1 LTIKPDNFPLP
12 TEITVHLILI
22 AIRILKI
29 GLGAFLYHELH
40 WVGGKLILDKKKVN
54 SDDLGA
60 LPRSKEFPS
69 ELTSGW
75 TCAKCYFRTGRE
87 MFCTNCGASLPDQAR
102 FCNQC
107 GRTVQAILSRVCLSC
122 GAALTQEETA
132 CGVCGARHRP
142 CPQCGRLLAE
152 SALGCPGCGR
162 LLRVPAGYELIPGE
176 FEHPSMQ
183 QMNQTLRRSLVLNRM
198 AESISR
204 KVGKPWYES
213 CFNSVQ
219 VTEKQYARVFELAMI
234 TAQRVGLTHVPAVYI
249 EADRG
254 YQSNTYG
261 SEKDAFVNIGTF
273 LPKLLNDRELMF
285 ILGHE
290 FGHLK
295 CRHALWMTVSLFL
308 VGQTRSNIMSE
319 GILGVISNPLKL
331 IEGGV
336 ESVILS
342 WMRVADLTADRV
354 ALLICGDIALARRT
368 LFLLYFK
375 SRKELDEVNI
385 DEWTKQQE
393 AQDLRMA
400 KVSQLMAS
408 STPYLG
414 LRLRALEE
422 FYRSPRYAELRN
434 KVESGSGLDLA
445 GLFDDAGRLKK
456 CAKEVKGQ
464 AIATGVPK
472 PGRPEPA
479 KPAAAK
485 PSGRKVKMI
494 EGACPK
500 CGQRF
505 ALPFASLP
513 DKPAVELRCKQ
524 CRAKFKVNL
533 SSIQKPTP

>member
-1 LTIKPDNFPLP
+1 
-12 TEITVHLILI
+12 
-22 AIRILKI
+22 
-29 GLGAFLYHELH
+29 
-40 WVGGKLILDKKKVN
+40 
-54 SDDLGA
+54 
-60 LPRSKEFPS
+60 
-69 ELTSGW
+69 
-75 TCAKCYFRTGRE
+75 
-87 MFCTNCGASLPDQAR
+87 
-102 FCNQC
+102 
-107 GRTVQAILSRVCLSC
+107 
-122 GAALTQEETA
+122 
-132 CGVCGARHRP
+132 
-142 CPQCGRLLAE
+142 
-152 SALGCPGCGR
+152 
-162 LLRVPAGYELIPGE
+162 VPAGYEFVPGE

-183 QMNQTLRRSLVLNRM
+183 PMNQALRRSLILNRM

-234 TAQRVGLTHVPAVYI
+234 TAQRVGLTQVPAVYI

-273 LPKLLNDRELMF
+273 LPKLLNDRELLF

-308 VGQTRSNIMSE
+308 VGQARSNLMSE

-342 WMRVADLTADRV
+342 WMRVADLTADRM
-354 ALLICGDIALARRT
+354 ALLACGDIALARRT

-375 SRKELDEVNI
+375 SRKELEEVNV

-393 AQDLRMA
+393 DQSHTMA

-434 KVESGSGLDLA
+434 RVESGSGLDLA
-445 GLFDDAGRLKK
+445 PLFDRAGSLKKLAGEAGGKGMDAGASKSTPP
-456 CAKEVKGQ
+456 GQ
-464 AIATGVPK
+464 K
-472 PGRPEPA
+472 
-479 KPAAAK
+479 KPAEK
-485 PSGRKVKMI
+485 PPARKVKI
-494 EGACPK
+494 VEGRCPK
-500 CGQRF
+500 CGHRF
-505 ALPFASLP
+505 ALPFSALP
-513 DKPAVELRCKQ
+513 NKPAIQLQCKS
-524 CRAKFKVNL
+524 CGTRFKVNL
-533 SSIQKPTP
+533 GPIRQPSA

>member
-1 LTIKPDNFPLP
+1 
-12 TEITVHLILI
+12 
-22 AIRILKI
+22 
-29 GLGAFLYHELH
+29 
-40 WVGGKLILDKKKVN
+40 
-54 SDDLGA
+54 
-60 LPRSKEFPS
+60 
-69 ELTSGW
+69 
-75 TCAKCYFRTGRE
+75 
-87 MFCTNCGASLPDQAR
+87 
-102 FCNQC
+102 
-107 GRTVQAILSRVCLSC
+107 
-122 GAALTQEETA
+122 
-132 CGVCGARHRP
+132 
-142 CPQCGRLLAE
+142 
-152 SALGCPGCGR
+152 
-162 LLRVPAGYELIPGE
+162 VPAGYELIPGE

-198 AESISR
+198 AESISQ

-219 VTEKQYARVFELAMI
+219 ATEKQYARVFELAMI
-234 TAQRVGLTHVPAVYI
+234 TAQRIGLTQVPAVYI

-285 ILGHE
+285 VLGHE

-308 VGQTRSNIMSE
+308 VGQARSSIMSE

-336 ESVILS
+336 ETVILS

-354 ALLICGDIALARRT
+354 ALLVCGDIALARRT

-375 SRKELDEVNI
+375 SRKELDEVNV

-393 AQDLRMA
+393 AQASSMA
-400 KVSQLMAS
+400 KVSQMMAS

-422 FYRSPRYAELRN
+422 FYRSPRYTELKN
-434 KVESGSGLDLA
+434 KVESGSGLDLTA
-445 GLFDDAGRLKK
+445 LFDDAGRLKK
-456 CAKEVKGQ
+456 FAKEPKDKG
-464 AIATGVPK
+464 IAAGLAGPTQ
-472 PGRPEPA
+472 PGQVR
-479 KPAAAK
+479 PAAAK

-494 EGACPK
+494 EGECPK
-500 CGQRF
+500 CGHRF
-505 ALPFASLP
+505 ALPLNSLP
-513 DKPAVELRCKQ
+513 DKSAVELRCKS
-524 CRAKFKVNL
+524 CEAKFKVNL
-533 SSIQKPTP
+533 SSIRKPQS

>member
-1 LTIKPDNFPLP
+1 
-12 TEITVHLILI
+12 
-22 AIRILKI
+22 
-29 GLGAFLYHELH
+29 
-40 WVGGKLILDKKKVN
+40 
-54 SDDLGA
+54 
-60 LPRSKEFPS
+60 
-69 ELTSGW
+69 
-75 TCAKCYFRTGRE
+75 
-87 MFCTNCGASLPDQAR
+87 MFCTNCGASLPDHAR

-107 GRTVQAILSRVCLSC
+107 GLPVQVLPPRVCLSC
-122 GAALTQEETA
+122 GASLNQGEEA
-132 CGVCGARHRP
+132 CGACGARHRP

-152 SALGCPGCGR
+152 SALGCAGCYR
-162 LLRVPAGYELIPGE
+162 LLHVPAGYELIPGE

-198 AESISR
+198 AESISQ

-234 TAQRVGLTHVPAVYI
+234 AAQRVGLTQVPAVYI

-273 LPKLLNDRELMF
+273 LPKLLNDRELLF

-308 VGQTRSNIMSE
+308 VGQARSSIMSE

-331 IEGGV
+331 IESGV
-336 ESVILS
+336 ESVILT

-354 ALLICGDIALARRT
+354 ALLVCGDIALARRT

-375 SRKELDEVNI
+375 SRKELDEVNV

-393 AQDLRMA
+393 AQASSMA
-400 KVSQLMAS
+400 KVSQMMAS

-422 FYRSPRYAELRN
+422 FYRSPRYAELKN
-434 KVESGSGLDLA
+434 KVETSSGLDPA
-445 GLFDDAGRLKK
+445 DIFDDKGSLRKF
-456 CAKEVKGQ
+456 AKQPKGQ
-464 AIATGVPK
+464 GMAAGVSK
-472 PGRPEPA
+472 PGQPGPA
-479 KPAAAK
+479 GPAAEK

-494 EGACPK
+494 EGNCPK
-500 CGQRF
+500 CGHRF
-505 ALPFASLP
+505 ALPFAALP
-513 DKPAVELRCKQ
+513 DRPAVELRCKG
-524 CRAKFKVNL
+524 CEAKFKVNL
-533 SSIQKPTP
+533 SSIRQPKS